1 LIHDVIKNRIQS
13 ILQTALIDNIDPT
26 DKAIPGLIIQGPLQG
41 QMDPDT
47 ARIYVNIFEN
57 DPDGVIGDGLNASTK
72 VYNDTIEE
80 VELGG
85 AITWRRYF
93 TIRARCLL
101 VDSAESL
108 SEASQIASRLRSRM
122 EKALIRGSY
131 GDLSSEGEYVS
142 RGPLNSEIDGET
154 FQSGGPE
161 SYDFHITIHIQLLTT
176 AV

>member
-1 LIHDVIKNRIQS
+1 MIHDVIKDRIQS
-13 ILQTALIDNIDPT
+13 ILQAKLIDEIDPA
-26 DKAIPGLIIQGPLQG
+26 DNAIPNLIMQGPLQG
-41 QMDPDT
+41 QMDPDA

-72 VYNDTIEE
+72 SYFDAIEE

-85 AITWRRYF
+85 AVTWRRYF

-101 VDSAESL
+101 VNSAESL
-108 SEASQIASRLRSRM
+108 AVAKQIASKVRSRI
-122 EKALIRGSY
+122 EKAMLKGSF
-131 GDLSSEGEYVS
+131 GDLSSDGEYVS
-142 RGPLNSEIDGET
+142 RGPLNGEIDGET
-154 FQSGGPE
+154 FQSGGPD